1 MTLQSYI
8 DEVKFQITGGV
19 LDCELND
26 AAFAKLMNSALREIQ
41 RYISV
46 TEFITI
52 PFSTCID
59 LSEYNINSV
68 VCVYRTEGFATINQA
83 GAQGMYVDPM
93 LASQWQLIS
102 GTGTLYN
109 FQDYSYN
116 YASWST
122 LQQIRNTFSTDMAF
136 LYDPNKK
143 ELYINTSLGGMEKVT
158 IEYVPRYDSVE
169 DIKSDYWIDQ
179 LMRLAVA
186 LAKVALG
193 RIRSKYTQSNALWQ
207 LDGDKILAE
216 GVAELQAV
224 REYLQSNTQLT
235 YPVD

>member
-1 MTLQSYI
+1 MTLQAYI
-8 DEVKFQITGGV
+8 DEVKFKLTGGV
-19 LDCELND
+19 LGCELDD
-26 AAFAKLMNSALREIQ
+26 AAFATLMSSALREIQ

-46 TEFITI
+46 TEFITV

-59 LSEYNINSV
+59 LSDYKINSV
-68 VCVYRTEGFATINQA
+68 VCVYRTEGFATTNQV
-83 GAQGMYVDPM
+83 GAPGMYVDPM

-116 YASWST
+116 YAAWST
-122 LQQIRNTFSTDMAF
+122 LQQIRNTMSTDMAF

-143 ELYINTSLGGMEKVT
+143 QLYINTSMGGMDNVT

-179 LMRLAVA
+179 LMRLSVA
-186 LAKVALG
+186 LAKVTLG

-216 GVAELQAV
+216 GTAELQAV

-235 YPVD
+235 YPSD